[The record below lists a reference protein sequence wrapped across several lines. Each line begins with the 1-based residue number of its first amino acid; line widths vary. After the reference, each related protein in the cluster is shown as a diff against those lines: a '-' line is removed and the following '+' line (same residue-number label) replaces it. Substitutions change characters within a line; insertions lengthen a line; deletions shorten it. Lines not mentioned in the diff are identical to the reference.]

1 MVSSKKSNFVSE
13 KKLLLELIK
22 ILKDNELSDIEFK
35 TDKIS
40 IRLSNNSNNNVF
52 VGTKKR
58 MMSDE
63 VLTKELSS
71 EKDESKL
78 NLSGPGVVK
87 SPMVG
92 TIYEAPEPG
101 ANPFVNE
108 GDEVTK
114 GQTLFIV
121 EAMKVMNPI
130 TAPIGG
136 KIKKIFVKNSQ
147 PVEFDEVLTLIE

>member
-1 MVSSKKSNFVSE
+1 MVSSKKHNLVSE
-13 KKLLLELIK
+13 KKLLMELIK
-22 ILKDNELSDIEFK
+22 ILKDNELSDIKFK
-35 TDKIS
+35 TDEIS
-40 IRLSNNSNNNVF
+40 IYISKNSNSNF
-52 VGTKKR
+52 VETKTQ
-58 MMSDE
+58 MVSE
-63 VLTKELSS
+63 EILTKELSN
-71 EKDESKL
+71 DTDDAKL

-101 ANPFVNE
+101 ANPFITE

>member
-1 MVSSKKSNFVSE
+1 MVSSKKNNLVSE
-13 KKLLLELIK
+13 KKLLMELIK
-22 ILKDNELSDIEFK
+22 ILKDNELSDIKFK
-35 TDKIS
+35 TDEIS
-40 IRLSNNSNNNVF
+40 IYISKNSNSNF
-52 VGTKKR
+52 VETKTQ
-58 MMSDE
+58 MVSE
-63 VLTKELSS
+63 EILTKELSN
-71 EKDESKL
+71 DTDDAKL

>member
-1 MVSSKKSNFVSE
+1 MVSSKKHNLVSE
-13 KKLLLELIK
+13 KKLLMELIK
-22 ILKDNELSDIEFK
+22 ILKDNELSDIKFK
-35 TDKIS
+35 TDEIS
-40 IRLSNNSNNNVF
+40 IYISKNSNSNF
-52 VGTKKR
+52 VETKTQ
-58 MMSDE
+58 MVSE
-63 VLTKELSS
+63 EILTKELSN
-71 EKDESKL
+71 DTDDTKL

>member
-1 MVSSKKSNFVSE
+1 MVSSKKHNLVSE
-13 KKLLLELIK
+13 KKLLMELIK
-22 ILKDNELSDIEFK
+22 ILKDNELSEIKFK
-35 TDKIS
+35 TDEIS
-40 IRLSNNSNNNVF
+40 IYISKNSNSNF
-52 VGTKKR
+52 VETKTQMVSEEIR
-58 MMSDE
+58 
-63 VLTKELSS
+63 TKELSNDTDDA
-71 EKDESKL
+71 KF

>member
-1 MVSSKKSNFVSE
+1 MVSSKKHNLVSE
-13 KKLLLELIK
+13 KKLLMELIK
-22 ILKDNELSDIEFK
+22 ILKDNELSDIKFK
-35 TDKIS
+35 TDEIS
-40 IRLSNNSNNNVF
+40 IYISKNSNSNF
-52 VGTKKR
+52 VETKTQ
-58 MMSDE
+58 MVSE
-63 VLTKELSS
+63 EILTKEISNNT
-71 EKDESKL
+71 DDTKL

>member
-1 MVSSKKSNFVSE
+1 MVSSKKHNLVSE
-13 KKLLLELIK
+13 KKLLMELIK
-22 ILKDNELSDIEFK
+22 ILKDNELSDIKFK
-35 TDKIS
+35 TDEVS
-40 IRLSNNSNNNVF
+40 IRLSKNSNSNF
-52 VGTKKR
+52 VETKTQ
-58 MMSDE
+58 MVSE
-63 VLTKELSS
+63 EILTKDLSN
-71 EKDESKL
+71 DTDDAKL

-101 ANPFVNE
+101 ANPFVSE